1 MSGSNGPTNKSRTK
15 LSVTGI
21 PTGHSVAIGNDKK
34 IAMKGKHKGTSAAPK
49 APEGNTGKEFMATGT
64 IGWTPMKS
72 GKNKPKA
79 GAVKWE

>member
-1 MSGSNGPTNKSRTK
+1 
-15 LSVTGI
+15 
-21 PTGHSVAIGNDKK
+21 
-34 IAMKGKHKGTSAAPK
+34 MKGKIKGTSAAPK
-49 APEGNTGKEFMATGT
+49 VPEGNTGKEFIATGT

>member
-1 MSGSNGPTNKSRTK
+1 MTGSNGPTNKSGTN
-15 LSVTGI
+15 LPVTGI
-21 PTGHSVAIGNDKK
+21 PTGHSVAIGKTKK
-34 IAMKGKHKGTSAAPK
+34 IAMKGKQKGTSAAPK
-49 APEGNTGKEFMATGT
+49 VPEGITGKEFIATGT